1 MPQLTTL
8 RRARL
13 GSKPLKCDLHKLSVK
28 VREAFGLLCSAS
40 CGGIPAARRLRVSC
54 LGVALSGGNGV
65 KWATWADLQEHGDSL
80 PYLESATCNKMWCS
94 SKEVNL
100 IRERSESDQPCRE
113 RGLLN
118 PYPCARQNERKQR
131 WLGIPEVS
139 IQTFNRVKRYCR

>member
-1 MPQLTTL
+1 MYSTSSPDQRLIITSLDHSHTSGIPLNSDSMSLKGNDATMQETRQETRVALKRYLRTGVSFMPQLTTL

-65 KWATWADLQEHGDSL
+65 K
-80 PYLESATCNKMWCS
+80 
-94 SKEVNL
+94 
-100 IRERSESDQPCRE
+100 
-113 RGLLN
+113 
-118 PYPCARQNERKQR
+118 
-131 WLGIPEVS
+131 
-139 IQTFNRVKRYCR
+139 